1 MRNNQNAFI
10 ENMILKIVAEKK
22 SDYSDTCLIFPTKR
36 AVLYAK
42 EYFIKHAEGSLIL
55 PEIQSFEE
63 FVYQCIPLDIISQE
77 LALMNLH
84 KVYKDIHSKYEF
96 PFEDFLNY
104 SILLLKDFDSID
116 QNLVDDDSIFKLMSQ
131 SASLERWSN
140 DLGVDGLSFN
150 ENGIVSDYFTF
161 WDIAAELYKKN
172 KTYLLSK
179 NICYT
184 GLAYRFFFENFESLK
199 KDINF
204 NRIFI
209 GGFNYLTESQKQ
221 ILNILKSNF
230 EVHFCWDI
238 DNYYYSFKY
247 HEAGKYFRTYNSFDV
262 NKDVGELLSNDNFP
276 AVQIKSCPNKNA
288 QVKKVVDDVIDLL
301 NELDYE
307 KEIKPSKNLMAIV
320 LADENLLKILL
331 ESFPLTTKDKKGRE
345 IEIAD
350 LLNISMGRS
359 LKESHFYQLLRL
371 IFELHE
377 SLIQNDNRG
386 IHYKIL
392 KTVLTHPLIKA
403 CFKNSLKI
411 EKLDARV
418 RKHNKAFLRKEELL
432 EIEKNKIIPLLMD
445 TWNENGAG
453 FCDFGLRLT
462 QIILENFKNIPE
474 DEKIFLNAFQRVFE
488 NMEDLLDQFQKD
500 LDSKTFRKLLFQL
513 LNQYSIPFE
522 GEPISPI
529 QIIGLLETRA
539 LDFDHTFIISC
550 NEGDLPKKRIQDS
563 LFPFDIRSQFKIPT
577 FIDKDASLSY
587 TFYRLFHRT
596 KSLGLYYHNSNDQ
609 MNGKASP
616 SRFIKQLEF
625 EMFPFF
631 NKETEQETVLHYFP
645 ENPNKSVSIPKN
657 EDMIRKIE
665 AYISRKNYKGEDR
678 GISPSLINT
687 YLRDP
692 ITFFKRVILEVREPD
707 VLEEG
712 FEANTFGSI
721 IHEALDRILSPY
733 KNEIVDEK
741 LVDLILAK
749 TDLSQLLEEETKNLA
764 KDIETEKGINKL
776 YLYTAETLIEK
787 YLNLIRSDKFLLLE
801 TERDLTNIFTFRHK
815 VLNKEI
821 KVTLHGKA
829 DRIDLQGDMIRI
841 VDYKTGRIENSEKF
855 KFDSSEA
862 LWNYKN
868 KDKILQLLIYK
879 YLLIKNKANLD
890 FMRPYQNHRIES
902 GFYFFRKGNDP
913 FIKLETAKHL
923 NEEINF
929 CQSVEAVLIDIIHE
943 ILNPE
948 IPFSEEITENIW
960 TEIN

>member
-10 ENMILKIVAEKK
+10 ENMILQILAEKK

-42 EYFIKHAEGSLIL
+42 EYFIKHATGSLIL

-63 FVYQCIPLDIISQE
+63 FVYQCIPMEIVSQE

-84 KVYKDIHSKYEF
+84 KVYKDIQSKYNF

-116 QNLVDDDSIFKLMSQ
+116 QNLVDDKSIFKLMSQ
-131 SASLERWSN
+131 AASLERWSK
-140 DLGVDGLSFN
+140 DLGVDTLSFD

-172 KTYLLSK
+172 KAYLLSK
-179 NICYT
+179 NICSS
-184 GLAYRFFFENFESLK
+184 GLAYRDFNENFEALK

-204 NRIFI
+204 KRFYI
-209 GGFNYLTESQKQ
+209 GGFNYLTESQKK
-221 ILNILKSNF
+221 IIEKLKSNY
-230 EVHFCWDI
+230 EVYLSWDI
-238 DNYYYSFKY
+238 DNYYYSRKY
-247 HEAGKYFRTYNSFDV
+247 HEAGKYFRNYNSLDV
-262 NKDVGELLSNDNFP
+262 NKDVKELLSKENFP
-276 AVQIKSCPNKNA
+276 KVRIKSCPNKNA
-288 QVKKVVDDVIDLL
+288 QVKKVIDDVLDIL
-301 NELDYE
+301 NTLDFDN
-307 KEIKPSKNLMAIV
+307 EIRVNKNLMAIV
-320 LADENLLKILL
+320 LADESLLKILL
-331 ESFPLTTKDKKGRE
+331 ESFPLTTKDKNGRE
-345 IEIAD
+345 FDIAS
-350 LLNISMGRS
+350 LLNISMGRP
-359 LKESHFYQLLRL
+359 LKDSQFYQLLRML
-371 IFELHE
+371 FELQE
-377 SLIQNDNRG
+377 SQIRNENRAV
-386 IHYKIL
+386 HYKTL
-392 KTVLTHPLIKA
+392 KTVFAHPLIRV
-403 CFKNSLKI
+403 CFKNSHKI
-411 EKLDARV
+411 EKLDTRV
-418 RKHNKAFLRKEELL
+418 RKRNKAFLEKDEVL

-445 TWNENGAG
+445 SWNENGIG
-453 FCDFGLRLT
+453 FCEFGKKLI
-462 QIILENFKNIPE
+462 QVILENFKNIPD
-474 DEKIFLNAFQRVFE
+474 DEKIFLNAFQGVFE
-488 NMEDLLDQFQKD
+488 KMEELLDQFQKD

-513 LNQYSIPFE
+513 LNQYSIPFA

-539 LDFDHTFIISC
+539 LDFDYTFIVSC
-550 NEGDLPKKRIQDS
+550 NEGELPKKRTQDS
-563 LFPFDIRSQFKIPT
+563 LFPFDIRSQFKLPT

-596 KSLGLYYHNSNDQ
+596 EILGLYYHNSNDQ
-609 MNGKASP
+609 MNGKANP

-631 NKETEQETVLHYFP
+631 KREIVQENVLHYFP
-645 ENPNKSVSIPKN
+645 ENPNSLITIQKN
-657 EDMIRKIE
+657 EAIIRKTE

-733 KNEIVDEK
+733 KNDVVDDKIVDH
-741 LVDLILAK
+741 ILSK
-749 TDLSQLLEEETKNLA
+749 TDLKQLLEEETKKIA
-764 KDIETEKGINKL
+764 KDIETGKGINKL
-776 YLYTAETLIEK
+776 YLFTAETLIDK
-787 YLNLIRSDKFLLLE
+787 YLKLIKSDKFLLLE
-801 TERDLTNIFTFRHK
+801 TERDLTHNFSFHHNI
-815 VLNKEI
+815 LNKEV

-829 DRIDLQGDMIRI
+829 DRIDLQDNVIRI
-841 VDYKTGRIENSEKF
+841 VDYKTGRIEKYEKF
-855 KFDSSEA
+855 EFDSKEA
-862 LWNYKN
+862 LWDAKN

-879 YLLIKNKANLD
+879 YLLIKNKTNLG
-890 FMRPYQNHRIES
+890 FMRPYQNHKIES

-913 FIKLETAKHL
+913 FLQLKTASHL
-923 NEEINF
+923 NDENSF
-929 CQSVEAVLIDIIHE
+929 CQNVESILIDIIHE

-948 IPFSEEITENIW
+948 IPFTEEIPENIW
-960 TEIN
+960 TETN